1 MLFSLLPLSAV
12 TAQSNCAPYNQRI
25 FLTAVNLAVKIRLEK
40 QALITGNFFLKKSR
54 HQRKSF

>member
-40 QALITGNFFLKKSR
+40 QALITGNFF
-54 HQRKSF
+54 